1 MTTTPDLLEIETSE
15 MTKNYRAS
23 RHQIWKQLQARN
35 QENRDRALQ
44 HGATSQQATEHANK
58 LSRGEVGV
66 FVWELLTRAH
76 RDAAA
81 LFFERAP
88 VSWAVQAEV
97 LLASPEVPTLIDRTY
112 PIVSWAQKINQITR
126 EVAETRQ
133 AMATATSDMLATF
146 YGGASAAAAATARAL
161 GSVAEGAGSVA
172 GGVGNAVG
180 GFGDLARGLG
190 TGLGRL
196 PLALAAI
203 GVAALTFGLVFATR
217 KDEQQRIVRDS
228 GPGSPQ

>member
-1 MTTTPDLLEIETSE
+1 MTATPDLLEIETSE

-23 RHQIWKQLQARN
+23 RHELWKQLQTRH

-44 HGATSQQATEHANK
+44 HGATPQQATEYANK
-58 LSRGEVGV
+58 FSRGEVGV

-88 VSWAVQAEV
+88 VSWAVQSEV
-97 LLASPEVPTLIDRTY
+97 LLTSPEVPTLIDRTY

-133 AMATATSDMLATF
+133 KMEAATSDMLATF
-146 YGGASAAAAATARAL
+146 YGSAGAAAAATARAL
-161 GSVAEGAGSVA
+161 GSVAEGAGSVL
-172 GGVGNAVG
+172 GGVGNVVG
-180 GFGDLARGLG
+180 GLGELAKGLG
-190 TGLGRL
+190 TGIGRL
-196 PLALAAI
+196 PLAIAAV
-203 GVAALTFGLVFATR
+203 GVAAVTVGVVLATR
-217 KDEQQRIVRDS
+217 KHGNERS
-228 GPGSPQ
+228 T